1 MGEAK
6 RKRDA
11 VQIQRVI
18 AYHEAGH
25 AVVARTLGLQI
36 NDIRLASRNV
46 QTYSAGWAAK
56 DGTAEDRIAAYEK
69 DAKTAMAGMI
79 AQHQVWPLH
88 GDEVRHQ
95 TDDMAMVWSQL
106 GKIVLLRSGAAEPAP
121 GERVRVT
128 FTDEQTRAAIAIA
141 SQLWAE
147 TQSMVKASWPTIEQ
161 VAGLMLR
168 QDRTT
173 QADVDRAMQSAGDGV
188 TAVFNELPFASFV
201 SGSPIETPTT

>member
-6 RKRDA
+6 RKRA
-11 VQIQRVI
+11 HAIHRAI

-36 NDIRLASRNV
+36 NDIRDNCV
-46 QTYSAGWAAK
+46 QTYSEGLAAK
-56 DGTAEDRIAAYEK
+56 DGTTEDRIAGYEK

-88 GDEVRHQ
+88 RDQVRHQ
-95 TDDMAMVWSQL
+95 TDDMKIIWSRL
-106 GKIVLLRSGAAEPAP
+106 GRITLLRSGVAEPDLSS
-121 GERVRVT
+121 GDT
-128 FTDEQTRAAIAIA
+128 LTDETADAAISIA

-147 TQSMVKASWPTIEQ
+147 TQSMVKASWPAIEQ

-201 SGSPIETPTT
+201 SGSPIIETQEDEPTT